1 MILAHTV
8 DRPDPWQTRQAIAS
22 AFEFIAPS
30 FVDDLLEPFFQF
42 LIQDQALGDRVA
54 EVRKGMLTAGTTI
67 IDLHGS
73 KRLAALI
80 SLFESHLAKKT
91 PATEADDQIKEA
103 VVILFGRVARHL
115 DSSDERIP
123 AIVDRLVDAL
133 STPAEQVQIAVSDC
147 LSPLVRLMRPKLPSL
162 IDHLFDQLFNAPKYA
177 IRRGAAYGLAGVIRG
192 TGIAGMK
199 EFDVIRRIQTA
210 AEEKKRYE
218 LRQGVMFAFET
229 LSVALGRLFEP
240 YTTLVLPILLSGFG
254 DSTNDVREA
263 AQDAARVIMGGLS
276 GYGLKLIL
284 PTLLDGLN
292 EKQWR
297 TKKGCIEVLGMMA
310 YCSPKQLSLSLPIV
324 IPRLTGVLMDSHAQV
339 KASANRSLKQF
350 GEVISNPEIQSLVP
364 VLLKALVDP
373 GKTPN
378 ALGSLLK
385 MSFMHYIDH
394 SSLALASITSNYS
407 LPRYSLYAHRSFP
420 LLSEVSKSEG
430 QTPRRRLRRLLE
442 TWPLLQTSRISF
454 PTSMISCLS
463 CIMFSL
469 ILYQKLVPLQR
480 RLLEHLLND

>member
-1 MILAHTV
+1 MYCSKKFMYYELIRTQGMVMAHTV
-8 DRPDPWQTRQAIAS
+8 DRPDPWQARQAVANT
-22 AFEFIAPS
+22 FEFLAPS
-30 FVDDLLEPFFQF
+30 FIDGLLEPFFQF
-42 LIQDQALGDRVA
+42 LINDQALGDRVA
-54 EVRKGMLTAGTTI
+54 DVRKGMLNAGTHT
-67 IDLHGS
+67 IDLHGP

-115 DSSDERIP
+115 DSSDDRIP
-123 AIVDRLVDAL
+123 SIVDRLVEAL

-162 IDHLFDQLFNAPKYA
+162 IDLLFDQLFNAPKYA

-199 EFDVIRRIQTA
+199 EFDVIRKLQAA

-218 LRQGVMFAFET
+218 CRQGVMFAFET

-240 YTTLVLPILLSGFG
+240 YLPLVLPILLSGFG
-254 DSTNDVREA
+254 DSTGDVREA
-263 AQDAARVIMGGLS
+263 TQDATRIIMGGLS

-284 PTLLDGLN
+284 PTLLDGLTD
-292 EKQWR
+292 KQWR

-310 YCSPKQLSLSLPIV
+310 YCSPRQLTLSLPIV

-339 KASANRSLKQF
+339 KTAANKSLKQF

-385 MSFMHYIDH
+385 MSFVHYIDH
-394 SSLALASITSNYS
+394 SSLALASIVKFASFI
-407 LPRYSLYAHRSFP
+407 YAHTNTLGDS
-420 LLSEVSKSEG
+420 
-430 QTPRRRLRRLLE
+430 
-442 TWPLLQTSRISF
+442 
-454 PTSMISCLS
+454 
-463 CIMFSL
+463 
-469 ILYQKLVPLQR
+469 Y
-480 RLLEHLLND
+480 H